1 MRSFVRVGEGLARL
15 RGSVFVVVSEIAV
28 FTQTLGIV
36 RLARVR
42 AEPRLLS
49 SSLPVVTVDAHAL
62 CIVSLI
68 RVGAIG
74 DLSLAQIVVGAEDFR
89 HDFCLVW
96 LSGSYL
102 KFGSFLSNLILL
114 SVLINIIAD
123 VTRHYMLLGKSLV
136 KRLLK
141 LMIIV
146 VTLIDIGD
154 REILNNSQIFFK
166 LFLLDRLWTLTQ
178 RMIESHEIDLLL
190 EG

>member
-1 MRSFVRVGEGLARL
+1 MSCFSIVLAAVSSFLLNDLCLIKALRGDVHWAFFDINISRRLMLRSVSRDRMRSIVRVGEGLARL

-42 AEPRLLS
+42 AEPRLLG

-136 KRLLK
+136 
-141 LMIIV
+141 
-146 VTLIDIGD
+146 
-154 REILNNSQIFFK
+154 
-166 LFLLDRLWTLTQ
+166 
-178 RMIESHEIDLLL
+178 
-190 EG
+190 

>member
-1 MRSFVRVGEGLARL
+1 MRPIVRVGEGLARL

-42 AEPRLLS
+42 AEPRLLG

-62 CIVSLI
+62 CIVPLI

-102 KFGSFLSNLILL
+102 KFVIFLSNLILL
-114 SVLINIIAD
+114 SVLINIIVD
-123 VTRHYMLLGKSLV
+123 VTLHYLLLGKSLV
-136 KRLLK
+136 
-141 LMIIV
+141 
-146 VTLIDIGD
+146 
-154 REILNNSQIFFK
+154 
-166 LFLLDRLWTLTQ
+166 
-178 RMIESHEIDLLL
+178 
-190 EG
+190 

>member
-123 VTRHYMLLGKSLV
+123 VTLHHLLLGKSLV

-178 RMIESHEIDLLL
+178 RMIESHEIDLFL